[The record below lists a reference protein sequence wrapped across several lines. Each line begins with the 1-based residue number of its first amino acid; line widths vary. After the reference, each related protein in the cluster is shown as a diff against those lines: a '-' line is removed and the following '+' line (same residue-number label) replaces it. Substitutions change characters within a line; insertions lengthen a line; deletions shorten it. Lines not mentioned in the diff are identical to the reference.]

1 MKTTSAMLVA
11 SALSLTSMF
20 ALADD
25 RTPLNVTPAEQAK
38 TETNWMK
45 AAIASMWSRTPPSE
59 SPEIRRRFKRRS
71 DAAPRDDQ
79 NARGGEVATEAERS
93 VTRRSTSLDA
103 AP

>member
-11 SALSLTSMF
+11 SALSLASMF

-25 RTPLNVTPAEQAK
+25 RTPSDVTPAEQAK
-38 TETNWMK
+38 KETDWMK
-45 AAIASMWSRTPPSE
+45 AAFVKMWSRTPPSGT
-59 SPEIRRRFKRRS
+59 PKARRRFEGRS
-71 DAAPRDDQ
+71 DAAALHDEHAP
-79 NARGGEVATEAERS
+79 GGEVATEAESS